1 MRVRELMLSN
11 FRVFG
16 EPARFVFAD
25 SVSVVA
31 GVNGK
36 GKTAI
41 MDALAL
47 LASRLLPLISPARSG
62 YRTIAPTEVHAQAE
76 QADLAFKVNCAGTP
90 IDFRL
95 NYSRQTRKMRRNP
108 VPEAVRDQV
117 KRAYGDPNRAGDQAP
132 LVVYYT
138 TDRAGFRMPRSLPR
152 ELPRDQS
159 LAYVRALSSRMIDYR
174 DFMARYKVWVDPD
187 GRSGSAEAFGRALAI
202 FLDGFSNPTVEESP
216 LRLRVNKAGE
226 ALYLDQLSDGER
238 SILAIVADLVRRLS
252 LANPDI
258 PDPLLGA
265 GVVLIDEIELHLH
278 PTWQRKVI
286 EKLRTT
292 FPNIQFIATTH
303 SPFVIQSLR
312 AGELINL
319 DPEEFGEYADK
330 SIEDIAENVMGV
342 ELPQKS
348 ERYRQMMDAAE
359 AYFRLLKAPGP
370 GAADLDAAEQR
381 LNELAAPFSDD
392 PAFQALLK
400 LERET
405 HREEGGDATR

>member
-1 MRVRELMLSN
+1 MRIRELTLRN
-11 FRVFG
+11 YRVFG
-16 EPARFVFAD
+16 EQTPFLFSDRVT
-25 SVSVVA
+25 VIA

-62 YRTIAPTEVHAQAE
+62 YRSMSPTEVNAQATH
-76 QADLAFKVNCAGTP
+76 AMLAMKVNCIGTP

-95 NYSRQTRKMRRNP
+95 SYSRETRKLTRNTIP
-108 VPEAVRDQV
+108 AAVRGRV
-117 KRAYGDPNRAGDQAP
+117 KKAYGDPNRAGDQAP

-138 TDRAGFRMPRSLPR
+138 TDRAGFRLPRSLPR
-152 ELPRDQS
+152 ELPHDQS
-159 LAYVRALSSRMIDYR
+159 LAYVRALRSRMIDFR
-174 DFMARYKVWVDPD
+174 DFMARYKLWVSPN
-187 GRSGSAEAFGRALAI
+187 GQTRNAEAFSRALAT
-202 FLDGFSNPTVEESP
+202 FLDGFSDPLVVESP
-216 LRLRVNKAGE
+216 LRLRVSKAGE
-226 ALYLDQLSDGER
+226 ALFLDQLSDGER
-238 SILAIVADLVRRLS
+238 SLLAIMADLVRRLS
-252 LANPDI
+252 LANPEI
-258 PDPLLGA
+258 ADPLQGA

-278 PTWQRKVI
+278 PTWQRNVI

-312 AGELINL
+312 PGELVNL
-319 DPEEFGEYADK
+319 DPDEFGEYADK

-348 ERYRQMMDAAE
+348 ERYRQMMEAAE
-359 AYFRLLKAPGP
+359 AYFRLLRESGP
-370 GAADLDAAEQR
+370 TAASVDAAEQR

-405 HREEGGDATR
+405 LRGGGDATR